1 MSAKVDVLIR
11 PKRQLERVTGFAAGG
26 STSRDFMW
34 AFLKR
39 EVAGN
44 PVLSWAAAAALTLAL
59 VALALMLRRMWRRR
73 PSPERVINGL
83 FYELLSAVRIPLIA
97 VSALWAGALVL
108 QLPPKASQAV
118 RVAAITALLVQGAL
132 LVRAIIGYMLGGY
145 RRRKTE
151 EDPGAATTLGLIQF
165 LANFVV
171 LVVASLVILDNLG
184 VNITAL
190 VAGLGIGGIAV
201 AMAAQTLLADLFASL
216 SIVLDKP
223 FKVGDTIVV
232 GDAMGV
238 VESIGLKS
246 TLLRSPTGETL
257 VFANGDLL
265 RGRIRN
271 FGRLRERR
279 VELAVGAALSTPVD
293 KVEYVPTLLREA
305 VEAQPLARFERAHL
319 KEVGACLQFEIV
331 YHVKDAAYGAH
342 MDTQEAVQ
350 LAVLRRFHEDEIEL
364 ASPARTLYVASGVA
378 PVRW

>member
-1 MSAKVDVLIR
+1 
-11 PKRQLERVTGFAAGG
+11 
-26 STSRDFMW
+26 MW

-44 PVLSWAAAAALTLAL
+44 PVLSWAAAAALSLAL

-73 PSPERVINGL
+73 PPPERVINGL
-83 FYELLSAVRIPLIA
+83 FYELLSALRIPLIGVA
-97 VSALWAGALVL
+97 ALWAGALVL
-108 QLPPKASQAV
+108 QLPPKTAQAV

-132 LVRAIIGYMLGGY
+132 LVRALIGYMLGGY
-145 RRRKTE
+145 RRRKAE